1 MTRITEAMYRNGVL
15 EPIDA
20 LDLREGQRVRVIV
33 EPLAD
38 QRQDRAMALARLTA
52 GIDSMQ
58 FFSNGRLPARADL
71 HDRR

>member
-1 MTRITEAMYRNGVL
+1 MTQVTEAIYRNGVL
-15 EPIDA
+15 ETIEA
-20 LDLREGQRVRVIV
+20 LDFREGQRVRVLV

-38 QRQDRAMALARLTA
+38 QQQDRAMALARLTA

-58 FFSNGRLPARADL
+58 FFSNGRLPDRADL